1 MNPEQDQK
9 IQTLEQKNRQLE
21 QKNLA
26 LEQKSVSLETRI
38 RFLETLIISPRVQIK
53 NLEGALK
60 IGSTAPT
67 TNDTQEGCLFLTNE
81 SGTYKFYARIN
92 NGWRGVTLT

>member
-26 LEQKSVSLETRI
+26 LETRI